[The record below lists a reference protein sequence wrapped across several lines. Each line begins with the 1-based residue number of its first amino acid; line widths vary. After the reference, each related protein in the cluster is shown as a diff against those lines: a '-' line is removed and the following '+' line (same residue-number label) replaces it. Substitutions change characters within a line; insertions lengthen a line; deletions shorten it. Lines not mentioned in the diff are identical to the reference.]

1 MSFFSDHIKDGHSC
15 SQDPA
20 NCFHT
25 CDQCRGEHIRSP
37 PLSPV
42 ILHASSMVSLVHSYS
57 AHITVD
63 WREELSRPELRRRH
77 PHEETEAQEQQP
89 LEESDRSTP
98 KPPPD
103 VCTLFN
109 SRPYNLLRKNAT
121 LRDAVM
127 LFYLVMFVYHFL
139 AMMLVTMCEDGGF
152 QNILSPQHNTP
163 SMIIHRIVMFGLRI
177 IGRIVT
183 PGFCLAQLHMLASSK
198 KLKVSKALWRTVSE
212 KEEMSVGSMLMVVLH
227 TVFFMGFLLYL
238 SAFFLAEER
247 IVMEGVCIDV
257 VNSAAF
263 YPPWVNVQIFL
274 MLFVEN
280 VSIFLIIL
288 LVAVT
293 TEFYEHENKTLQ
305 KLVRQRIPRNLFD
318 AIRDRWVIL
327 DLYCYLIPVILTIF
341 VCASFAI
348 GKPFT
353 PNPPR
358 NIKQADFI
366 TWYFWVFILSAL
378 TLLASSRHT
387 VFKCLRIIT
396 NIFTVMFTRQAGA
409 IAVEPI
415 SASIVVLLFTTVASH
430 AANIL
435 YSLGKCHL
443 LYWWANRRNWSS
455 FAGMIYCFT
464 SIVLLAV
471 LCVATGYRE
480 VLHLCQFVAK
490 EQ

>member
-1 MSFFSDHIKDGHSC
+1 MDEVHPGPTDSAKTKDQSKDHEH
-15 SQDPA
+15 DP
-20 NCFHT
+20 
-25 CDQCRGEHIRSP
+25 P
-37 PLSPV
+37 PTMPNVQLLPPTQ
-42 ILHASSMVSLVHSYS
+42 I
-57 AHITVD
+57 
-63 WREELSRPELRRRH
+63 RRRH
-77 PHEETEAQEQQP
+77 PHEESEAQGQQKT
-89 LEESDRSTP
+89 EENDRSTP
-98 KPPPD
+98 DPPPD
-103 VCTLFN
+103 LCTLFT
-109 SRPYNLLRKNAT
+109 SRPYNFLQCLKKNDT
-121 LRDAVM
+121 LRHVVV

-198 KLKVSKALWRTVSE
+198 KPKVSKALWRTVSE
-212 KEEMSVGSMLMVVLH
+212 KEEMGVGSMLMVVLH

-238 SAFFLAEER
+238 GAFFLAEER
-247 IVMEGVCIDV
+247 IVMEGVCNFEV
-257 VNSAAF
+257 VNSATF
-263 YPPWVNVQIFL
+263 YLPWVNVQIFL
-274 MLFVEN
+274 MLFVES
-280 VSIFLIIL
+280 VSIFLILL

-293 TEFYEHENKTLQ
+293 TEFYEHENKTIRE
-305 KLVRQRIPRNLFD
+305 LVRQRIPRNLFD
-318 AIRDRWVIL
+318 AIRDRWAIL

-348 GKPFT
+348 GRPFT

-358 NIKQADFI
+358 DIKRADFN

-387 VFKCLRIIT
+387 VFKCLCIIT
-396 NIFTVMFTRQAGA
+396 NIFAVMFAVYITRQAGA
-409 IAVEPI
+409 VAVEPI

-443 LYWWANRRNWSS
+443 RYWWTNRKNWSS

-471 LCVATGYRE
+471 LCLATGIRE
-480 VLHLCQFVAK
+480 VLHLWQFVAK
-490 EQ
+490 QQ